1 MNAKEFFLKVKEM
14 REAQRQYFKFRT
26 SSDLARSKKLEK
38 EIDDEIKRV
47 EELMKPKPPTMADL
61 FPET

>member
-1 MNAKEFFLKVKEM
+1 MNAKEFFLKVREM
-14 REAQRQYFKFRT
+14 REAQKQYFKFRT
-26 SSDLARSKKLEK
+26 SLDLARSKKLEK

-47 EELMKPKPPTMADL
+47 DELMKPREPTMEDL